1 MKLVGVRSLQAD
13 RPTIRD
19 IMKKHEVQI
28 YSETAIVGHTP
39 ASVAKFGW
47 FATTDETPSYATL
60 CFAIIADEAAAAI
73 VGEIGKLSERERS
86 DHPIRAFLVP
96 VEHMV

>member
-1 MKLVGVRSLQAD
+1 MKLVGVMSLRED
-13 RPTIRD
+13 RQKIRD
-19 IMKKHEVQI
+19 IMKKHDVQI

-39 ASVAKFGW
+39 TSVAKFGW
-47 FATTDETPSYATL
+47 FATTDENPSYATL
-60 CFAIIADEAAAAI
+60 CFAIIADEAARSASRSRRRSP
-73 VGEIGKLSERERS
+73 GRDQS

>member
-1 MKLVGVRSLQAD
+1 MKLVGVMSLRED
-13 RPTIRD
+13 RQKIRD
-19 IMKKHEVQI
+19 IMKKHDVQI

-47 FATTDETPSYATL
+47 FATTDENPSYATL
-60 CFAIIADEAAAAI
+60 CFAIIADEAARAI
-73 VGEIGKLSERERS
+73 VDEIGQLTGRDKS